1 METHLPREDSARVLA
16 VAAAVWGA
24 VVGGAAFEGALG
36 QFEGST
42 LALFAVL
49 VSLYAA
55 AAYLL
60 DPQLRSYAG
69 TLGAM
74 RAGLLAATFVGA
86 LVAALAAE
94 YASLAMFFAPLAAL
108 ATVAA
113 AASGPRRATTSA
125 SSAKSPGVTPAA
137 T

>member
-1 METHLPREDSARVLA
+1 METQLPREDSARVLA

-24 VVGGAAFEGALG
+24 VVGGAAFEGALE

-42 LALFAVL
+42 LAVLAVL

-60 DPQLRSYAG
+60 DPRLRSYAA
-69 TLGAM
+69 TLGTM
-74 RAGLLAATFVGA
+74 RAGLLAAAFVSA
-86 LVAALAAE
+86 LVAALSAG
-94 YASLAMFFAPLAAL
+94 YASLAMFLAPLAAL
-108 ATVAA
+108 ASIAT

-125 SSAKSPGVTPAA
+125 SSAKSPGATPAA

>member
-1 METHLPREDSARVLA
+1 METQLPREDSARVLA

-24 VVGGAAFEGALG
+24 VIGGAAFEGALE

-42 LALFAVL
+42 LALLAVL

-60 DPQLRSYAG
+60 DRRLRSYAA
-69 TLGAM
+69 TLGTM
-74 RAGLLAATFVGA
+74 RAGLLAAAFVSA
-86 LVAALAAE
+86 LVAALSAG

-108 ATVAA
+108 ASIAA
-113 AASGPRRATTSA
+113 AASGPRRATTPA
-125 SSAKSPGVTPAA
+125 SSAKSPGATPAA